1 MGDSLAGKRILV
13 VGGSSGIGLAVAKR
27 VYKLGAR
34 VVIASRS
41 AFERHDILAGAIG
54 EGIETISF
62 NITSDSE
69 TTSLFNSVQQID
81 HLVITVRPDIN
92 AALFQETKVDNAKEA
107 FESKFWGPYRLIQ
120 AARDHINADGSIIMT
135 SGIAGEKIFKGSST
149 MCIINSALETLC
161 RCLAIE
167 LAPIRVNLVSPGFVK
182 PKANDIQKYAL
193 QFPIPRLASQEEIA
207 QAYVYLMMNRYTT
220 GTTVVIDGGARLV

>member
-1 MGDSLAGKRILV
+1 MGNSLAGKKILV
-13 VGGSSGIGLAVAKR
+13 VGGSSGIGLAVAKQ
-27 VYKLGAR
+27 VYEIGAQ

-41 AFERHDILAGAIG
+41 AFERHEMLSGAVG

-62 NITSDSE
+62 NITSDFE
-69 TTSLFNSVQQID
+69 TKSLINSVQQID
-81 HLVITVRPDIN
+81 HLVITVRPDIKS
-92 AALFQETKVDNAKEA
+92 ALFQETKVDNVKEA

-120 AARDHINADGSIIMT
+120 AVRDHINPGGSIIMT
-135 SGIAGEKIFKGSST
+135 TGIAGEKIFKGSST

-167 LAPIRVNLVSPGFVK
+167 LSPIRVNLVSPGFVE
-182 PKANDIQKYAL
+182 PKGNEIQEYAL
-193 QFPIPRLASQEEIA
+193 QFPIPRLASQKEIA

-220 GTTVVIDGGARLV
+220 GATVVIDGGVSLI